1 MSTLKLR
8 TLESGALAMLML
20 CVGCASHRGRQ
31 PKHRNHLLS
40 QSEVLKEFIAGS
52 EYIMTGTEP
61 DKSRNSSDFWLLP
74 KGSNPTY
81 SQLDDRLLDLAGGG
95 NMLWKYSS
103 PEMKLDCYINSGVS
117 PAFPVT
123 SRGLTMK
130 IQCLAPY
137 EVEAENIYL
146 ADSDSLLAT
155 YDTDK
160 LSEAGWR
167 HVDKNT
173 FEFSIQPNRSGEER
187 LWHIKVYYKNLN
199 FYDDTWY
206 PPVEENEVARK
217 KWDIARLQFIQV
229 TDTVYPERAFTNDT
243 WINDIRKE
251 GNLKYQQFI
260 PNLLIKSRN
269 K

>member
-1 MSTLKLR
+1 
-8 TLESGALAMLML
+8 
-20 CVGCASHRGRQ
+20 
-31 PKHRNHLLS
+31 
-40 QSEVLKEFIAGS
+40 
-52 EYIMTGTEP
+52 
-61 DKSRNSSDFWLLP
+61 
-74 KGSNPTY
+74 
-81 SQLDDRLLDLAGGG
+81 
-95 NMLWKYSS
+95 
-103 PEMKLDCYINSGVS
+103 
-117 PAFPVT
+117 
-123 SRGLTMK
+123 MK